1 MSMADTV
8 GYALN
13 LTDVDFDILRHRHSS
28 TSQET
33 AHRAGVTE
41 GCLAKAVALRDGIGP
56 LLAVLPADRELDLA
70 GLQGA
75 LRRPGLKFMSEDDL
89 GEVFFDCEKG
99 AVPPLGPDYRVP
111 TIVDTSFADREDI
124 YFEAGDHR
132 DLVHVSGTSFQKLMR
147 GAENLKISKARA

>member
-8 GYALN
+8 GYALA

-33 AHRAGVTE
+33 AHQAGVIE
-41 GCLAKAVALRDGIGP
+41 GCLAKAVALRDPIGP
-56 LLAVLPADRELDLA
+56 LLAVLPADRDLDLA
-70 GLQGA
+70 GLQAA
-75 LRRPGLKFMSEDDL
+75 LRRPRLKLMNEDDL

-111 TIVDTSFADREDI
+111 TIVDTAFTDREDI

-147 GAENLKISKARA
+147 GAEYLEISETRG

>member
-8 GYALN
+8 GYALA
-13 LTDVDFDILRHRHSS
+13 LTDVDFDILRHRHSA

-33 AHRAGVTE
+33 AHSAGVTE
-41 GCLAKAVALRDGIGP
+41 GCLAKAVALRDPIGP
-56 LLAVLPADRELDLA
+56 LLAVLPADRDLDLA
-70 GLQGA
+70 GLQGM
-75 LRRPGLKFMSEDDL
+75 LRRPGLNLMTEDDL

-99 AVPPLGPDYRVP
+99 AVPPLGPDYRIP
-111 TIVDTSFADREDI
+111 TVVDTSLADREDI

-147 GAENLKISKARA
+147 GAEYLEISKARG